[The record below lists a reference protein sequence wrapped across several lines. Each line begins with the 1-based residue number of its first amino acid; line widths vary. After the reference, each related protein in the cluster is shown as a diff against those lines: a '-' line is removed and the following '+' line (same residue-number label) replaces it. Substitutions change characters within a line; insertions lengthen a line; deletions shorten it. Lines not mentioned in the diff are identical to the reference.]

1 MNLNAGVRMMK
12 ILRRKAVCEKLG
24 GINDV
29 TLWRITRDD
38 PTFPVS
44 IHINKRIVGWLE
56 HEIDAWLE
64 QRAVAARV
72 ASSTTVFA

>member
-1 MNLNAGVRMMK
+1 MR

-24 GINDV
+24 GINGV

-38 PTFPVS
+38 RSFPPAL
-44 IHINKRIVGWLE
+44 HINKRIVGWLE

-64 QRAVAARV
+64 QRAGRRV
-72 ASSTTVFA
+72 TPTDSPTSLAQVRK

>member
-1 MNLNAGVRMMK
+1 MK

-38 PTFPVS
+38 PTFPVC
-44 IHINKRIVGWLE
+44 IQINKRVVGWLE
-56 HEIDAWLE
+56 HEI
-64 QRAVAARV
+64 
-72 ASSTTVFA
+72 

>member
-1 MNLNAGVRMMK
+1 MK

-38 PTFPVS
+38 PTFPVC
-44 IHINKRIVGWLE
+44 IQINKRVVGWLE
-56 HEIDAWLE
+56 HEIALLSKLKC
-64 QRAVAARV
+64 AVPRWPL
-72 ASSTTVFA
+72 

>member
-1 MNLNAGVRMMK
+1 MK

-44 IHINKRIVGWLE
+44 IQINKRIVGWLE
-56 HEIDAWLE
+56 HEVDTWLE
-64 QRAVAARV
+64 QRAAAARA
-72 ASSTTVFA
+72 ASSTAVSPRL